1 MRRVSLLA
9 TALMLA
15 ATPVVFA
22 QGSYKKELPEALLK
36 KAKVTEDAAAKTALA
51 RVPKGAIES
60 VELEEEGGKL
70 IYSYDIKTAG
80 KSGVDEV
87 QVSAITGKITSV
99 AHETAAQA
107 AKEDAADAKTA
118 KKPASKKKTP

>member
-1 MRRVSLLA
+1 
-9 TALMLA
+9 MLA
-15 ATPVVFA
+15 AAPVVFA
-22 QGSYKKELPEALLK
+22 QASYKKELPDALLK

-118 KKPASKKKTP
+118 KKAAPKKKTP

>member
-15 ATPVVFA
+15 AAPVVFA
-22 QGSYKKELPEALLK
+22 QASYKKELPDALLK

-107 AKEDAADAKTA
+107 AKEEAADAKTA
-118 KKPASKKKTP
+118 KKAAPKKKTP

>member
-15 ATPVVFA
+15 AAPVVFA
-22 QGSYKKELPEALLK
+22 QASYKKELPDALLK

-118 KKPASKKKTP
+118 KKAAPKKKTP

>member
-9 TALMLA
+9 TTLMLA
-15 ATPVVFA
+15 AAPVVFA
-22 QGSYKKELPEALLK
+22 QASYKKELPDALLK

-118 KKPASKKKTP
+118 KKAAPKKKTP

>member
-15 ATPVVFA
+15 AAPVVFA
-22 QGSYKKELPEALLK
+22 QASYKKELPDALLK
-36 KAKVTEDAAAKTALA
+36 KAKVTEDAAASTALA

-107 AKEDAADAKTA
+107 AKEEAADAKTA
-118 KKPASKKKTP
+118 KKAAPKKKTP

>member
-9 TALMLA
+9 TALILA
-15 ATPVVFA
+15 AAPVVFA
-22 QGSYKKELPEALLK
+22 QASYKKELPEGLLK

-60 VELEEEGGKL
+60 VELEEEDGKL

-107 AKEDAADAKTA
+107 AKEAAADAKTA
-118 KKPASKKKTP
+118 KKPAPKKKTP

>member
-9 TALMLA
+9 TALVIA
-15 ATPVVFA
+15 AAPVAFA
-22 QGSYKKELPEALLK
+22 QASYKKELPAALLK

-70 IYSYDIKTAG
+70 IYSFDIKTAG

-87 QVSAITGKITSV
+87 HVSAITGTITSF
-99 AHETAAQA
+99 AHETASQA
-107 AKEDAADAKTA
+107 AKEDAANAKTA
-118 KKPASKKKTP
+118 KKDVPKKKTP

>member
-15 ATPVVFA
+15 AAPVVFA

-99 AHETAAQA
+99 AHETAAQT

-118 KKPASKKKTP
+118 KKPAPKKKTP

>member
-9 TALMLA
+9 TALILA
-15 ATPVVFA
+15 AAPVVFA
-22 QGSYKKELPEALLK
+22 QASYKKELPEGLLK

-60 VELEEEGGKL
+60 VELEEEDGKL
-70 IYSYDIKTAG
+70 IYSFDIKTAG

-107 AKEDAADAKTA
+107 AKEAAADAKTA
-118 KKPASKKKTP
+118 KKPAPKKTP